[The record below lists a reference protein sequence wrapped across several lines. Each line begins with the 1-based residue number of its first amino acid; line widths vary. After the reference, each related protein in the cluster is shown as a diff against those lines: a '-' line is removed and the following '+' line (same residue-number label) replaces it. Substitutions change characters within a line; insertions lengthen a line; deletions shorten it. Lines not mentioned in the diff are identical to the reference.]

1 MKFPLFHPLKKGDF
15 HLPEGFP
22 DPFLDIPHPVAC
34 AAAEDLM
41 LSLEKD
47 PLFGQPGFE
56 GKMMGV
62 LVVRHPASQE
72 LGYLAAFSGNLTLP
86 DARLTNRLPGFV
98 PPIVDLL
105 DPDGFFKQEEAKI
118 SELNQTLE
126 GLLNDPV
133 HRAAA
138 TTWEEAELRLQHE
151 RTWRK
156 EQLKA
161 DKAERDHQ
169 RCSQPLS
176 ETEKAHLIR
185 ASQFAKAEFRRWEKA
200 QQEALSNLKQGL
212 ESHRQQCEE
221 IRQERALRSQT
232 LEQKIFKTF
241 QLTNGLNEWQS
252 VWDLSQQA
260 PGGTGECAAPKLLQY
275 AWIHGYQP
283 IALAE
288 FWWGRTSNNELRYH
302 KHYYGACRGK
312 CGFILPFMTR
322 GLLPHD
328 PGSALAPNAILPL
341 QQTTVLQPKTVLWED
356 ECLLVVNKPSGML
369 SLPGKDGSR
378 SLLEHLNDSRPTP
391 LYPVHRLDRDTSGL
405 LVFAKTPEAQRHLQ
419 RQFEE
424 QQVAKEY
431 IAILEAA
438 KEESTTLLNRTAQ
451 QQCGSLSLPLA
462 PDWVNRPRQCVDF
475 QNGKPS
481 LTHYEFVDHA
491 RIRFFP
497 ITGRTHQLRV
507 HAAHHLGLNRPILS
521 DSLYGSHQEPNSR
534 LYLHA
539 CRIALLHPATQQPL
553 CLYSPPEF

>member
-1 MKFPLFHPLKKGDF
+1 MKTPLFHPLRKGDF

-138 TTWEEAELRLQHE
+138 TTWEEAELRFQHE
-151 RTWRK
+151 RTRRK

-161 DKAERDHQ
+161 DKAERDHL
-169 RCSQPLS
+169 RCGQPLS
-176 ETEKAHLIR
+176 EAEKAHLIR

-275 AWIHGYQP
+275 AWTHHYRP

-288 FWWGRTSNNELRYH
+288 FWWEPASGSELRHH

-312 CGFILPFMTR
+312 CGLILPFLLR
-322 GLLPHD
+322 GLTVVKPGETHSNPLPTTQ
-328 PGSALAPNAILPL
+328 PL
-341 QQTTVLQPKTVLWED
+341 LSILWED
-356 ECLLVVNKPSGML
+356 EALLVVNKPSGLL
-369 SLPGKDGSR
+369 SLPGKDGTR
-378 SLLEHLNDSRPTP
+378 SLLEYLNDARPTP
-391 LYPVHRLDRDTSGL
+391 LLPVHRLDRDTSGL
-405 LVFAKTPEAQRHLQ
+405 LVFAKTTQAQRLLQ
-419 RQFEE
+419 IQFQE

-431 IAILEAA
+431 IALLENVPTNP
-438 KEESTTLLNRTAQ
+438 ECMQT
-451 QQCGSLSLPLA
+451 GSINLPLA
-462 PDWVNRPRQCVDF
+462 PDWINRPRQKVDF
-475 QNGKPS
+475 QEGKPS
-481 LTHYEFVDHA
+481 LTHFTVLTDPQHSEAHPRICFV
-491 RIRFFP
+491 P

-507 HAAHHLGLNRPILS
+507 HAAHPHGLGAPILG
-521 DSLYGSHQEPNSR
+521 DPLYGSEQKPLTR
-534 LYLHA
+534 LCLHA
-539 CRIALLHPATQQPL
+539 SRIALRHPLTGEPC
-553 CLYSPPEF
+553 CLYCPPEF